1 MLWWSLH
8 NFSAAAIAKC
18 DDDGCVYPLFII
30 NLLLVIAYLNT
41 PQQQHT
47 LEWLVI
53 VETFM

>member
-8 NFSAAAIAKC
+8 NFAAAIAKC

-41 PQQQHT
+41 PQQHT
-47 LEWLVI
+47 LERLVI
-53 VETFM
+53 